1 MKRKPT
7 PGIRKAMQADRELEE
22 EIKRQEVIS
31 FAAAVLAMHRY
42 YGWSD
47 NQLRGMLRFCAV
59 ITASCASTTQL
70 SLIQMLDDETGI
82 ELQNGDGR
90 SWQELA
96 YLNASLKP
104 GQQMTTSQWIYMRNR
119 QKKWVEPQL
128 MACILLGLH
137 RMKGYGFTSL
147 KRIYSQIAGIEAE
160 YGWNK
165 DALHAACLDATG
177 ISAVEY
183 INQQVDELMKEG
195 EDDGQIS

>member
-7 PGIRKAMQADRELEE
+7 PGIRKAMKADRELEE
-22 EIKRQEVIS
+22 EIKRWEVIS

-42 YGWSD
+42 YGWTRA
-47 NQLRGMLRFCAV
+47 QLLEMLRFCAV

-183 INQQVDELMKEG
+183 VNQQVDELMKEG

>member
-7 PGIRKAMQADRELEE
+7 PGIRKAMKADRELEE
-22 EIKRQEVIS
+22 EIKRWEVIS

-70 SLIQMLDDETGI
+70 SLIQMLDEETGI
-82 ELQNGDGR
+82 ELQNGDDR
-90 SWQELA
+90 SWKELA

-183 INQQVDELMKEG
+183 VNQQVDELMKEG

>member
-7 PGIRKAMQADRELEE
+7 PGIRKAMKADRELEK
-22 EIKRQEVIS
+22 EIERWEVIS

-42 YGWSD
+42 YGWTRA
-47 NQLRGMLRFCAV
+47 QLLEMLEHCAV
-59 ITASCASTTQL
+59 ICKDCSSTNQL
-70 SLIQMLDDETGI
+70 SLIQMLDEETGI
-82 ELQNGDGR
+82 ELQNGDDR

>member
-7 PGIRKAMQADRELEE
+7 PGIRKAMKADRELEE

-31 FAAAVLAMHRY
+31 FAAAVLTMHRY
-42 YGWSD
+42 YGWADS
-47 NQLRGMLRFCAV
+47 QLRGMLRFCAV

-183 INQQVDELMKEG
+183 VNQQVDELMKEG

>member
-7 PGIRKAMQADRELEE
+7 PGIRKAMKADRELEE
-22 EIKRQEVIS
+22 EIERWEVIS

-47 NQLRGMLRFCAV
+47 SQLRGMLRFCAA

-119 QKKWVEPQL
+119 QKKRVEPQL

-183 INQQVDELMKEG
+183 VNQQVDELMKEG
-195 EDDGQIS
+195 ETNGQIS

>member
-7 PGIRKAMQADRELEE
+7 PGIRKAMKADRELEE
-22 EIKRQEVIS
+22 EIKRWEVIS

-42 YGWSD
+42 YGWT
-47 NQLRGMLRFCAV
+47 NAQLLEMLEHCAV
-59 ITASCASTTQL
+59 ICRDCSSTNQL
-70 SLIQMLDDETGI
+70 SLIQMLDEETGI
-82 ELQNGDGR
+82 ELQNGDER
-90 SWQELA
+90 SWKELA

-104 GQQMTTSQWIYMRNR
+104 GQQMTTSQWIYMRKR

-165 DALHAACLDATG
+165 DALHAACLDVTG

-183 INQQVDELMKEG
+183 MNDRVTALKQ
-195 EDDGQIS
+195 DGQNDDC

>member
-1 MKRKPT
+1 MKRKTT

-22 EIKRQEVIS
+22 EIKRWEVIS

-42 YGWSD
+42 YGWTRA
-47 NQLRGMLRFCAV
+47 QLLEMLEHCAV
-59 ITASCASTTQL
+59 ICKDCSSTNQL
-70 SLIQMLDDETGI
+70 SLIQMLDEETGI
-82 ELQNGDGR
+82 ELQNGDDR
-90 SWQELA
+90 SWKELA

-160 YGWNK
+160 YGWNR

-177 ISAVEY
+177 ISAAEY
-183 INQQVDELMKEG
+183 MNDRVIALQQ
-195 EDDGQIS
+195 DGQNDDC

>member
-7 PGIRKAMQADRELEE
+7 PGIRKAMKADRELEE
-22 EIKRQEVIS
+22 EIKRWEVIS

-42 YGWSD
+42 YGWTRAH
-47 NQLRGMLRFCAV
+47 LLEMLEHCAV
-59 ITASCASTTQL
+59 ICRDCSSTNQL
-70 SLIQMLDDETGI
+70 SLIQMLDEETGI
-82 ELQNGDGR
+82 ELQNGDER
-90 SWQELA
+90 SWKELA

-183 INQQVDELMKEG
+183 VNDRVIALEQ
-195 EDDGQIS
+195 DGQNDDC

>member
-7 PGIRKAMQADRELEE
+7 PGIRKAVQADRELEE
-22 EIKRQEVIS
+22 EVKRREVTVFS
-31 FAAAVLAMHRY
+31 AAVLAMHRY
-42 YGWSD
+42 YGWTRA
-47 NQLRGMLRFCAV
+47 QLLEMLEHCAV
-59 ITASCASTTQL
+59 ICKDCSSTNQL
-70 SLIQMLDDETGI
+70 SLIQMLDEETGI
-82 ELQNGDGR
+82 ELQNGDDR
-90 SWQELA
+90 SWKELA

-104 GQQMTTSQWIYMRNR
+104 GQQMATSQWIYMRNR

-160 YGWNK
+160 YGWSK

-183 INQQVDELMKEG
+183 VNQQVDELMKEG

>member
-7 PGIRKAMQADRELEE
+7 PGIRKAMKADRELEE
-22 EIKRQEVIS
+22 EIKRWEVIS

-42 YGWSD
+42 YGWTMA
-47 NQLRGMLRFCAV
+47 QLLEMLEHCAV
-59 ITASCASTTQL
+59 ICKDCSSTNQL
-70 SLIQMLDDETGI
+70 SLIQMLDEETGI
-82 ELQNGDGR
+82 ELQNGDDR
-90 SWQELA
+90 SWKELA

-160 YGWNK
+160 YGCNR

-177 ISAVEY
+177 ISAAEY
-183 INQQVDELMKEG
+183 MNDRVIALQQ
-195 EDDGQIS
+195 DGQNDDC

>member
-7 PGIRKAMQADRELEE
+7 PGIRKAMKADRELEE

-42 YGWSD
+42 YGWT
-47 NQLRGMLRFCAV
+47 NAQLLEMLEHCAV
-59 ITASCASTTQL
+59 ICKDCSSTNQL
-70 SLIQMLDDETGI
+70 SLIQMLDEETGI
-82 ELQNGDGR
+82 ELQNGDEKN
-90 SWQELA
+90 WQELA

-137 RMKGYGFTSL
+137 RMKGCGFTSL

-183 INQQVDELMKEG
+183 MNDRVTALKQ
-195 EDDGQIS
+195 DGQNDDC

>member
-7 PGIRKAMQADRELEE
+7 PGIRKAMKADRELEK
-22 EIKRQEVIS
+22 EIERWEVIS

-42 YGWSD
+42 YGWTRA
-47 NQLRGMLRFCAV
+47 QILEMLEHCAV
-59 ITASCASTTQL
+59 ICKDCSSTKQL
-70 SLIQMLDDETGI
+70 SLIQMLDEETGV
-82 ELQNGDGR
+82 ELQIGDGR
-90 SWQELA
+90 SWKELA
-96 YLNASLKP
+96 YLNASLVP
-104 GQQMTTSQWIYMRNR
+104 GTRMTTSQWIYMRNR

>member
-1 MKRKPT
+1 
-7 PGIRKAMQADRELEE
+7 
-22 EIKRQEVIS
+22 
-31 FAAAVLAMHRY
+31 
-42 YGWSD
+42 
-47 NQLRGMLRFCAV
+47 
-59 ITASCASTTQL
+59 
-70 SLIQMLDDETGI
+70 
-82 ELQNGDGR
+82 
-90 SWQELA
+90 
-96 YLNASLKP
+96 
-104 GQQMTTSQWIYMRNR
+104 MTTSQWIYMRNR

-160 YGWNK
+160 YGWNR

-183 INQQVDELMKEG
+183 VNQQVDELMKEG

>member
-22 EIKRQEVIS
+22 EIKRWEVIS

-90 SWQELA
+90 S
-96 YLNASLKP
+96 
-104 GQQMTTSQWIYMRNR
+104 
-119 QKKWVEPQL
+119 
-128 MACILLGLH
+128 
-137 RMKGYGFTSL
+137 
-147 KRIYSQIAGIEAE
+147 
-160 YGWNK
+160 
-165 DALHAACLDATG
+165 
-177 ISAVEY
+177 
-183 INQQVDELMKEG
+183 
-195 EDDGQIS
+195 

>member
-7 PGIRKAMQADRELEE
+7 PGIRQAMKADRELEE
-22 EIKRQEVIS
+22 EIKRWEVIS

-42 YGWSD
+42 YGWTRA
-47 NQLRGMLRFCAV
+47 QLLEMLEHCAV
-59 ITASCASTTQL
+59 ICKDCSSTNQL
-70 SLIQMLDDETGI
+70 SLIQMLDEETGI
-82 ELQNGDGR
+82 ELQNGDDR

>member
-7 PGIRKAMQADRELEE
+7 PGIRKVMQADRELEE
-22 EIKRQEVIS
+22 EIKRWEVIS

-42 YGWSD
+42 YGWTRV
-47 NQLRGMLRFCAV
+47 QLLEMLEHCAV
-59 ITASCASTTQL
+59 ICRDCSSTNQL
-70 SLIQMLDDETGI
+70 SLIQMLDEETGI
-82 ELQNGDGR
+82 ELQNGDDR
-90 SWQELA
+90 SWKELA

-160 YGWNK
+160 YGWNR

-177 ISAVEY
+177 ISAAEY
-183 INQQVDELMKEG
+183 MNDRVIALQQ
-195 EDDGQIS
+195 DGQNDDC

>member
-7 PGIRKAMQADRELEE
+7 PGIRKAMKADRELEE
-22 EIKRQEVIS
+22 EIERQEVIS

-42 YGWSD
+42 YGWTRA
-47 NQLRGMLRFCAV
+47 QLLEMLEHCAV
-59 ITASCASTTQL
+59 ICKDCSSTNQL
-70 SLIQMLDDETGI
+70 SLIQMLDEETGI
-82 ELQNGDGR
+82 ELQNGDDR
-90 SWQELA
+90 SWKELA

-183 INQQVDELMKEG
+183 VNQQVDELMKEG